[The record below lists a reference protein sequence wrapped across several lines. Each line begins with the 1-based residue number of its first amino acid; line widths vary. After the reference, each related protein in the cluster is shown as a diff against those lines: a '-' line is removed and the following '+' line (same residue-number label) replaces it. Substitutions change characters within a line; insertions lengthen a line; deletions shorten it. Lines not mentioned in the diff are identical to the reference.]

1 MNSPII
7 LDSSAWSQQRTARS
21 TIRVQFNLMP
31 TVKRSLIAP
40 GLLAFAAC
48 CCSGQVVDLPIDR
61 EVRLEISRSAHRVTL
76 YRGDRVIRS
85 YPVAVGRA
93 GWETPEGNFHV
104 YQKVRDPIWEH
115 PLTREVFRSG
125 ERGNELG
132 HYWIGFWSD
141 GNIAIGFHGTPH
153 PETVGKALSHGCVR
167 MFAKDIGEL
176 FGQVSIGTLVSVVP

>member
-1 MNSPII
+1 MELGPLLGSLHSLEALPNLVGALGHERLFDPVPDLFGPPGGRGS
-7 LDSSAWSQQRTARS
+7 TA
-21 TIRVQFNLMP
+21 
-31 TVKRSLIAP
+31 A
-40 GLLAFAAC
+40 
-48 CCSGQVVDLPIDR
+48 
-61 EVRLEISRSAHRVTL
+61 
-76 YRGDRVIRS
+76 
-85 YPVAVGRA
+85 VAVGRA

-125 ERGNELG
+125 EHGNELG